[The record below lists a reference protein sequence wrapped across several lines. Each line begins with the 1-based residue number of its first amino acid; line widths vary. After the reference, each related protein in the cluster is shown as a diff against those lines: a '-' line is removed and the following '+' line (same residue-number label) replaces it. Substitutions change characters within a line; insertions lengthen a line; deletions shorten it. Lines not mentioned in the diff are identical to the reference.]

1 MKRKSSVLIL
11 LLALVLVFTACSSG
25 NNNSNAGTNAPSNT
39 PSNSTN
45 GGDKEAPKEEPQK
58 QLSLTI
64 GLPGSYEVTSKEII
78 DRFIETHPHITVEI
92 QEAPWGDFT
101 SKIATQIAGN
111 TMPDVWFQEN
121 ATILGY
127 GKRGVAEDLAP
138 YIERDLNEADYIEG
152 LFSAKTP
159 EGQVWGVP
167 HGINPVGLAYNK
179 TAFEAAGV
187 DLPTD
192 DWTFNDLIEASKKL
206 TIKEG
211 NDTKQFGFI
220 GSYSITNGWFPWI
233 KQAGGSAL
241 DESKTKSMMNDPKTI
256 EGLKQLR
263 TGIEEGYF
271 TNNDYVKANGG
282 ELEVFA
288 SGKAAMYFLQYSLQ
302 VNMNTNFPDAD
313 WDTVK
318 IPKAVDGN
326 RYVPMV
332 ANSWLISSRAKDDAK
347 EAAWQFLKFY
357 LGDESQ
363 GIVAESGSTLPVK
376 ISAYDVIENS
386 STKPLNKKAYTEGIA
401 EGGTT
406 LDENATWSEWR
417 ILIQQDVNEA
427 IVHGNKTVEEAAA
440 DAHKK
445 VQEVLD
451 ANQ

>member
-1 MKRKSSVLIL
+1 MKKKSSLMLMLLVCVLIV
-11 LLALVLVFTACSSG
+11 AACSSK
-25 NNNSNAGTNAPSNT
+25 NNNAPAPSN
-39 PSNSTN
+39 SATN
-45 GGDKEAPKEEPQK
+45 GENTQATEKPKQVK
-58 QLSLTI
+58 LTI

-78 DRFIETHPHITVEI
+78 DRFIETHPHITVDI

-138 YIERDLNEADYIEG
+138 YIERDLNAGDYIDG

-167 HGINPVGLAYNK
+167 HGINPVALAYNK
-179 TAFEAAGV
+179 AAFEAANV

-192 DWTFNDLIEASKKL
+192 EWTFADLIEASKKL
-206 TIKEG
+206 TVKEG
-211 NDTKQFGFI
+211 SETKQFGFI

-241 DESKTKSMMNDPKTI
+241 DESKTKSMINDAKSI

-263 TGIEEGYF
+263 QGIEEGYF

-288 SGKAAMYFLQYSLQ
+288 SGKGAMYFMQYSLQ
-302 VNMNTNFPDAD
+302 VDMRNNFPDAD

-318 IPKAVDGN
+318 LPKAVDGN

-332 ANSWLISSRAKDDAK
+332 ANSWLISSRASDDAK
-347 EAAWQFLKFY
+347 GAAWEFLKFY
-357 LGDESQ
+357 LSDEAQ
-363 GIVAESGSTLPVK
+363 NIVAASGSTLPVK
-376 ISAYDVIENS
+376 QSAYDAIES
-386 STKPLNKKAYTEGIA
+386 SETKPLNKKAFTEGIA

-406 LDENATWSEWR
+406 LDENASWSEWR
-417 ILIQQDVNEA
+417 ILIQQEVNEA
-427 IVHGNKTVEEAAA
+427 IVNLNKTVEEATA
-440 DAHKK
+440 DAEKK

>member
-1 MKRKSSVLIL
+1 VKRKSTVLIL

-25 NNNSNAGTNAPSNT
+25 NNNSNAPSNT
-39 PSNSTN
+39 PSTGNDAQPPAET
-45 GGDKEAPKEEPQK
+45 PKEEPQK
-58 QLSLTI
+58 QLKLTI

-78 DRFIETHPHITVEI
+78 DQFIATHPHITVEI

-138 YIERDLNEADYIEG
+138 YIERDLNAADYIDG

-179 TAFEAAGV
+179 TAFQAAGV

-192 DWTFNDLIEASKKL
+192 DWTFADLIEASKKL

-211 NDTKQFGFI
+211 KETKQFGYI
-220 GSYSITNGWFPWI
+220 GSYAITNGWFPWI
-233 KQAGGSAL
+233 KQSGGSAL
-241 DESKTKSMMNDPKTI
+241 DETKTKSMMNDPKTI

-263 TGIEEGYF
+263 QGIEEGYF

-282 ELEVFA
+282 DLEVFA
-288 SGKAAMYFLQYSLQ
+288 SGKAAMYMMQYSLQ
-302 VNMNTNFPDAD
+302 VNMNTNFPDAE

-318 IPKAVDGN
+318 VPLAVDGK

-332 ANSWLISSRAKDDAK
+332 ANSWLISSRAKDDNK

-363 GIVAESGSTLPVK
+363 SIVAASGSTLPVK
-376 ISAYDVIENS
+376 VSAYDVIES
-386 STKPLNKKAYTEGIA
+386 STTKPSNKKAFTEGIA

-427 IVHGNKTVEEAAA
+427 IVHGNKTVEEATA